1 MPKIIILI
9 PARYE
14 SSRFY
19 GKPLAMINGK
29 EMLIRVLERST
40 FKYEVYAVINNNLIG
55 EVVKRNGFKYIMVE
69 EDCKTGT
76 DRIGLALDKISIN
89 EDDILINVQGDE
101 PMVSPW
107 MIEKVIDMKKRFPDS
122 VVNAFSSINSEKEF
136 ESKASIKMIIN
147 KNSDL
152 LYASRSTIPSTK
164 KTNNFS
170 LAVKQ
175 VCIYAFSPKHL
186 RTFID
191 TERGKIECSED
202 IEILRFIENS
212 ICSVKMV
219 DLGNINLK
227 AVDYK
232 EDILLVEKLLD
243 EE

>member
-1 MPKIIILI
+1 MSKIIILI

-14 SSRFY
+14 SSRFH

-29 EMLIRVLERST
+29 EMIIRVLERST

-55 EVVKRNGFKYIMVE
+55 EVVSRNGFEYLMVN

-89 EDDILINVQGDE
+89 NDDIVINVQGDE
-101 PMVSPW
+101 PMISPW
-107 MIEKVIDMKKRFPDS
+107 MIEKVIEMKKRFPDS

-136 ESKASIKMIIN
+136 ESRATIKIIIN
-147 KNSDL
+147 KDSDL
-152 LYASRSTIPSTK
+152 LYASRSPIPSSK
-164 KTNNFS
+164 NNNNFS
-170 LAVKQ
+170 LATKQ
-175 VCIYAFSPKHL
+175 VCIYAFSPEHL
-186 RTFID
+186 RTFIN
-191 TERGKIECSED
+191 TKRGQIERSED

-219 DLGNINLK
+219 DLGTINLK
-227 AVDYK
+227 AVDFR
-232 EDILLVEKLLD
+232 EDILIVEKLLN